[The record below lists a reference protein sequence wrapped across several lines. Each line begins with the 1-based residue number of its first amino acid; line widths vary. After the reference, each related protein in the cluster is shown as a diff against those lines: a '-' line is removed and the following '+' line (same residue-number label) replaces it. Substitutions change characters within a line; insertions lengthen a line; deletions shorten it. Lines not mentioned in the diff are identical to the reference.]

1 MKIITKFFL
10 VVFCC
15 ATCFFS
21 LNGIAQDAT
30 PCGTTQ
36 MHLKLMETDPVYKK
50 NYLAEQSRLEM
61 IDKAEF
67 SNGYKVVSKSASTSA
82 APPLYII
89 PVVFHVIHQYGAEN
103 ISDAQIK
110 DAIRTL
116 NEDFRKRNADTTQTV
131 PEFKA
136 IAADCEIEFRLAQLD
151 PFGQPTNGI
160 ERIASP
166 YTNKGNDT
174 AKLNPWP
181 RNMYLNIW
189 VVKFVPGGFAAF
201 ATYPGGAAEKDG
213 ILALHTYIGAI
224 GTSTLLNSHTLS
236 HEAAH
241 YLNIQHVWGNTNAPE
256 VNCGD
261 DLVSD
266 TPITKGHN
274 NKCPLTDQTC
284 TPGTNEN
291 VQNFMEYS
299 YCFTMFTKGQK
310 TRMHAA
316 LNGTA
321 SDRNNLWTVNNL
333 IATGIT
339 TVPKLAKAEFQS
351 NNVDNVVCQGGNLKF
366 TDYSW
371 NGRPTSWNWSFEGG
385 TPATSTDSIPVV
397 TYPNPGRYDVQLT
410 VSNSTGTASATKKD
424 YITVEPATG
433 YSNKPYFS
441 EGFETDTI
449 PNTDW
454 EVRFNAPGNNWKR
467 TNLAALYGTY
477 SAMIFNTPESN
488 TFVNELVAPAVDMTV
503 ITGPNLVLAFDVA
516 YAKRVSTSD
525 DKLQIYVSSDCGKTW
540 SMRKLITSLKMS
552 NGLIETGNFIP
563 TSGQWTQQTV
573 PLTSYASYKNLLCKF
588 TFTSNGGN
596 NIYIDNIN
604 ITGSLGIKEEF
615 QDHLNMMVYPNPMNE
630 NSLVSFELE
639 QKEQVTISIQD
650 VVGRTVS
657 TVFTGVAGAGHHE
670 YPVAGNSKLS
680 AGIYFVNFTDGKHS
694 VSEKLIIK

>member
-1 MKIITKFFL
+1 MKIITKSFL
-10 VVFCC
+10 VAFSC

-21 LNGIAQDAT
+21 LDGIAQNPT
-30 PCGTTQ
+30 SCGTTQ

-67 SNGYKVVSKSASTSA
+67 ANGYKAVSKPSSTSA
-82 APPLYII
+82 TPPLYII
-89 PVVFHVIHQYGAEN
+89 PVVFHIIHQYGAEN

-116 NEDFRKRNADTTQTV
+116 NEDFRKRNADTAQTV
-131 PEFKA
+131 AEFRP

-201 ATYPGGAAEKDG
+201 ATYPGGAPEKDG

-224 GTSTLLNSHTLS
+224 GTSQLLNSHTLS

-339 TVPKLAKAEFQS
+339 TVPKLAKADFQS

-371 NGRPTSWNWSFEGG
+371 NGRPTSWNWAFEGG

-397 TYPNPGRYDVQLT
+397 TYPNAGRYDVQLT
-410 VSNSTGTASATKKD
+410 VSNSTGTVSATKKD
-424 YITVEPATG
+424 FITVEPVTG

-449 PNTDW
+449 PNADW

-467 TNLAALYGTY
+467 TNLAALNGTY
-477 SAMIFNTPESN
+477 SAMIHNTTESN

-516 YAKRVSTSD
+516 YAKRVSSSD
-525 DKLQIYVSSDCGKTW
+525 DKLQIYVSSDCGKNW

-563 TSGQWTQQTV
+563 NSSQWTQQTV
-573 PLTSYASYKNLLCKF
+573 PLTSYASCKNLLCKF

-596 NIYIDNIN
+596 NVYIDNIN

-615 QDHLNMMVYPNPMNE
+615 ANHLNMMVYPNPMND
-630 NSLVSFELE
+630 NSRVSFELE

-657 TVFTGVAGAGHHE
+657 TVFTGIAGAGHHE

-680 AGIYFVNFTDGKHS
+680 AGIYFVNFTDSKHT
-694 VSEKLIIK
+694 VSEKLIIN

>member
-1 MKIITKFFL
+1 MKISTKFFL
-10 VVFCC
+10 VVLCC
-15 ATCFFS
+15 VTCFFAS
-21 LNGIAQDAT
+21 DAIGQGVT
-30 PCGTTQ
+30 PCGTTEV
-36 MHLKLMETDPVYKK
+36 HLKLMESDPVYKK
-50 NYLAEQSRLEM
+50 NYLAEQSRLET
-61 IDKAEF
+61 IDKAAF
-67 SNGYKVVSKSASTSA
+67 ADGYNAVAKSSTTSA
-82 APPLYII
+82 TPPLYII
-89 PVVFHVIHQYGAEN
+89 PVVFHIIHQYGSEN
-103 ISDAQIK
+103 ISDAQVR

-116 NEDFRKRNADTTQTV
+116 NEDFRKRNADTSQTV
-131 PEFKA
+131 AEFKP
-136 IAADCEIEFRLAQLD
+136 IAADCEIEFRLAQID

-201 ATYPGGAAEKDG
+201 ATYPGGAPEKDG
-213 ILALHTYIGAI
+213 ILCLHTYIGAI
-224 GTSTLLNSHTLS
+224 GTSNLLSSHTLS

-261 DLVSD
+261 DQVSD

-284 TPGTNEN
+284 TTGVNEN

-299 YCFTMFTKGQK
+299 YCFTMFTNGQK

-351 NNVDNVVCQGGNLKF
+351 NNVDNVVCQGGSLKF

-371 NGRPTSWNWSFEGG
+371 NGHPTSWNWTFEGG
-385 TPATSTDSIPVV
+385 TPATSTDSVPVV

-424 YITVEPATG
+424 YITVEPAIG
-433 YSNKPYFS
+433 YNNKFYFS
-441 EGFETDTI
+441 ESFETDTI
-449 PNTDW
+449 PNADW
-454 EVRFNAPGNNWKR
+454 EVRYNAPGNNWKR
-467 TNLAALYGTY
+467 TNAASVHGSH
-477 SAMIFNTPESN
+477 SAMIFNTKESN
-488 TFVNELVAPAVDMTV
+488 TFVNELVGPAVDMTT
-503 ITGPNLVLAFDVA
+503 ITGPDLVLAFDVA
-516 YAKRVSTSD
+516 YAKRISTSD
-525 DKLQIYVSSDCGKTW
+525 DKLQIYISSDCGKSW
-540 SMRKLITSLKMS
+540 SMRKLLTSLKMS
-552 NGLIETGNFIP
+552 NGLIETGNFVP
-563 TSGQWTQQTV
+563 TPGQWTEQTV
-573 PLTSYASYKNLLCKF
+573 PLSSYAGCKNLLYKF

-596 NIYIDNIN
+596 NIYLDNIN
-604 ITGSLGIKEEF
+604 ITGSLGIEEEF
-615 QDHLNMMVYPNPMNE
+615 ANRLNMMIYPNPMNE
-630 NSLVSFELE
+630 HTLVSFELE

-657 TVFTGVAGAGHHE
+657 LIFTGSAGAGHHE
-670 YPVAGNSKLS
+670 YSISGNSKLS
-680 AGIYFVNFTDGKHS
+680 AGIYFVNFTDGKHR